1 MPQHDAR
8 RGLGRWSQITDLPE
22 WIAWMHLGLAGALAA
37 ALAWN
42 LRLPLGVAIAIW
54 LGGALLLTLGLLRRS
69 TAIATAVLG
78 TVFATVTSACTVGV
92 LLTHFSQRLLSGP
105 IGAYVSLGLGGILGA
120 WLAIE
125 RYRPFVSAVRIH
137 RADD

>member
-1 MPQHDAR
+1 MPQRDAR
-8 RGLGRWSQITDLPE
+8 KGLGRWSQITDLPE
-22 WIAWMHLGLAGALAA
+22 WIAWMHLGLAGALAV

-54 LGGALLLTLGLLRRS
+54 LGGALLLTLGLRWRS

-92 LLTHFSQRLLSGP
+92 LLTHFSQRLLSGA
-105 IGAYVSLGLGGILGA
+105 IGTYVSLALGGILGA

-125 RYRPFVSAVRIH
+125 RYRPFVSGVRAH